1 MNKFRFRPVL
11 TANFRPALT
20 ANFRPVLTA
29 NFIGRAGKVTPDG
42 VRVATPSPRLT
53 NHATRKNWRKT
64 PIVIFEE
71 NIFTSISYFVNEGI
85 E

>member
-1 MNKFRFRPVL
+1 MNKFRFRSVL
-11 TANFRPALT
+11 TANFRPVLT

-53 NHATRKNWRKT
+53 NHATRKNGGKPDCYIRREY
-64 PIVIFEE
+64 FHE
-71 NIFTSISYFVNEGI
+71 YFVFRK
-85 E
+85 